1 MLFYYVTNKL
11 LCKLSRKDVNNLIIS
26 LGYGI
31 IQGGGDKMN
40 YTQFYK
46 EVRGYASNYASRL
59 FRDEGMRIEAVDKAM
74 DSVVDRLLREEI
86 NVSLG
91 KRIAHSSL
99 VDTFRAVLTNKNKNL
114 KVRLSQIPGRANEIM
129 TLYSRGM
136 RQVDIA
142 HRLKIPESNISRAVR
157 KWTIW

>member
-1 MLFYYVTNKL
+1 
-11 LCKLSRKDVNNLIIS
+11 
-26 LGYGI
+26 
-31 IQGGGDKMN
+31 MN

-59 FRDEGMRIEAVDKAM
+59 FRDEGARIEAVDKAM

-86 NVSLG
+86 NASLG

-136 RQVDIA
+136 RQVDIWKK
-142 HRLKIPESNISRAVR
+142 LGVSQQYVTKVVG
-157 KWTIW
+157 KWTV